1 MINPWNVSDNINRRK
16 IWISGSRGFI
26 GTHLI
31 LELQDSFDIHCIT
44 NTKYETSL
52 NHGNDQPTYIDFQSE
67 NSIRNAIESLGLP
80 DIFIHLGWG
89 DITNPHSKM
98 HLEDNVTQSK
108 NLIKVLYNT
117 GLDKFI
123 FLGSMNEYGD
133 RIGPLSEEMEPQ
145 GEITNYAKGKI
156 EVASYGFEKA
166 KKMNKKFI
174 HIRLFYTIGRMQ
186 EEGSLIRDLYF
197 GYKNNT
203 RISLGPC
210 EHYRDYVSVSDVVKG
225 IRLLCDVDESTTVN
239 LGSGKAIKLKD
250 FVSIFWRMLDGKSE
264 MLHFGEKTV
273 GKEQPQ
279 PNCFASL
286 DKLQKLTGEWK
297 PSDSI
302 EEGIKLTIKE
312 LGTIYSNM
320 YGKNSQ

>member
-1 MINPWNVSDNINRRK
+1 MINPWNVNDNINRRK

-31 LELQDSFDIHCIT
+31 LELQGSFDIHCIT
-44 NTKYETSL
+44 NTKYETSS
-52 NHGNDQPTYIDFQSE
+52 NHGSDQPTHIDFQSE
-67 NSIRNAIESLGLP
+67 KSIRNAIESIGLP

-98 HLEDNVTQSK
+98 HLEDNVTRSK
-108 NLIKVLYNT
+108 NLIEVLYNA

-133 RIGPLSEEMEPQ
+133 RLGPLSEEMEPK

-156 EVASYGFEKA
+156 EVASFGFEKA
-166 KKMNKKFI
+166 KEMNKKFI

-197 GYKNNT
+197 GFKNNT
-203 RISLGPC
+203 PISLGPC
-210 EHYRDYVSVSDVVKG
+210 EHYRDYVSISDVVKA
-225 IRLLCDVDESTTVN
+225 IRLLCDIDKSTTVN

-250 FVSIFWRMLDGKSE
+250 FVIIFWRMLGGKSE
-264 MLHFGEKTV
+264 MLHFGDRSVK
-273 GKEQPQ
+273 KEQPQ

-286 DKLQKLTGEWK
+286 DKLQKFTGGWK
-297 PSDSI
+297 PSISI
-302 EEGIKLTIKE
+302 EDGIKLTIRE
-312 LGTIYSNM
+312 LDKMYSKM
-320 YGKNSQ
+320 SR

>member
-44 NTKYETSL
+44 NTKYETSS
-52 NHGNDQPTYIDFQSE
+52 NHGSDQPTHIDFQSE

-108 NLIKVLYNT
+108 NLIKVLYNA
-117 GLDKFI
+117 GLEKFV

-133 RIGPLSEEMEPQ
+133 RLGSLSEEMEPQ
-145 GEITNYAKGKI
+145 GEITSYAKGKI

-166 KKMNKKFI
+166 KEMNKKFI

-210 EHYRDYVSVSDVVKG
+210 EHYRDYVSISDVVKG
-225 IRLLCDVDESTTVN
+225 IRLLCDVDESATVN
-239 LGSGKAIKLKD
+239 LGSGKAIKLKE
-250 FVSIFWRMLDGKSE
+250 FVSIFWNVLDGKSE
-264 MLHFGEKTV
+264 MLHFGERPIK
-273 GKEQPQ
+273 KEQPQ

-286 DKLQKLTGEWK
+286 DKLQKLTGGWK
-297 PSDSI
+297 PSVSI
-302 EEGIKLTIKE
+302 EDGIKLTIKE
-312 LGTIYSNM
+312 LDKMYSKM
-320 YGKNSQ
+320 SR